1 MSTSKNDR
9 ARIARTISTLQTL
22 GFTEDEALA
31 LRRIS
36 MTLRRWYE
44 LECGTDRGSIERDE
58 ATNRPY
64 WISYTRRYLGANDT
78 RMRTPIAD
86 RESGARRRLQ
96 SIINNRNTRSCASVS
111 AYIQSDPRGAAL
123 YIIRPGDVPAGSNVD
138 SCYTNGIVVY

>member
-1 MSTSKNDR
+1 MSTSKNER
-9 ARIARTISTLQTL
+9 ARIIHMTRTLQTL

-44 LECGTDRGSIERDE
+44 LECGTDSGCIERDE
-58 ATNRPY
+58 STNRPY
-64 WISYTRRYLGANDT
+64 WLSYTRRYLGANDT
-78 RMRTPIAD
+78 RTRTPIAD

-96 SIINNRNTRSCASVS
+96 SIIDNRNARSCASVS

-123 YIIRPGDVPAGSNVD
+123 YIIRPGDVPADSDVD
-138 SCYTNGIVVY
+138 SCYTRGVCVF